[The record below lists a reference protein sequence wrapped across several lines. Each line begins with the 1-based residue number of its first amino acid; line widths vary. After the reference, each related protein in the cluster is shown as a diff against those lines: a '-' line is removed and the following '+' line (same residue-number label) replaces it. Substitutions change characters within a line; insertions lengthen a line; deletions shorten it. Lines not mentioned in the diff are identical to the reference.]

1 MGSHGLLGG
10 WHLNSELSIVQNA
23 LVERLSLLLRG
34 GGQSW
39 LEEHNSGSEQLPK
52 VLATGR

>member
-23 LVERLSLLLRG
+23 LVERLALLLRG

-52 VLATGR
+52 VLATGW